1 MQPLFASLQVLAQAI
16 ACRCFAPSHLAIGAM
31 ASDGPAF
38 LAAAVRAACLAKA
51 PRRTVQAVA
60 SAVAGVLARP
70 AAAATSVPGPKV
82 PAGSQRSAAA
92 EPASDPSELLAA
104 LRAARS
110 AQRKRKKERQRARKV
125 TASAVLPEKCG
136 ACPPAQASDSRGS
149 QAQSAASAR
158 VRGLRRAHPDV
169 DTIMDEEQARAAS
182 PSSHPSS
189 WMTSKYDDGQS
200 AKSTASRVNPDPDKS
215 RERRV
220 ERALR
225 ERSRRREVKKGMG
238 PGPSGNRR

>member
-1 MQPLFASLQVLAQAI
+1 
-16 ACRCFAPSHLAIGAM
+16 M

-60 SAVAGVLARP
+60 SAVAGVFARP

-149 QAQSAASAR
+149 QAQSAASAS

-182 PSSHPSS
+182 PSSLAPSS
-189 WMTSKYDDGQS
+189 WITDKNADTIDGEPE
-200 AKSTASRVNPDPDKS
+200 TA
-215 RERRV
+215 RRQ
-220 ERALR
+220 RAIIVCR
-225 ERSRRREVKKGMG
+225 ERSRRREERKREGRG